1 MKRIRDIEKMHDLL
15 KSWYDLS
22 ISLETKMK
30 MHLELIK
37 ILREQTE
44 NLIKEEK

>member
-22 ISLETKMK
+22 ISLEIKME
-30 MHLELIK
+30 MHLELIR

-44 NLIKEEK
+44 KLIKEEK